1 METKPNMALLSNKSW
16 LLQCITA
23 VLILLVCI
31 VAATNNKDGTK
42 DEGGFLLQH
51 RYLKGA
57 ILEDDAMFTDLF
69 PLQPTDYI
77 GFVAAVAGLMLA
89 AGGGIGGGGI
99 LVPIYILLFEFP
111 VKRTCCD
118 HLQFLLLQVSQ
129 FLILH
134 CSIFPQTPFLWL
146 RSRF

>member
-1 METKPNMALLSNKSW
+1 MTLLSKNSL
-16 LLQCITA
+16 LLQGG
-23 VLILLVCI
+23 VVFLVCI
-31 VAATNNKDGTK
+31 VAVSSKEGTEDDK
-42 DEGGFLLQH
+42 PGFFVLQH

-111 VKRTCCD
+111 VKRTYSYNRCLSLCSKYQ
-118 HLQFLLLQVSQ
+118 HPSAFVALFLLLLQM
-129 FLILH
+129 
-134 CSIFPQTPFLWL
+134 PFLWHQL
-146 RSRF
+146 QF